1 VRRTLLILAGCI
13 TLSATLA
20 QPAMATWSGS
30 TVSNFGDSD
39 SQTSRMLI
47 SPTGDAFVAWQSQ
60 GSDELYWA
68 QKTPAGWQKT
78 TVTGQNTF
86 VACYTADD
94 AHMGPS
100 AALLPKGGAA
110 IASACESFVGG
121 SETKFSQ
128 LKGSTWTTTTVGY
141 GPSSSTCSTSA
152 TDVDL
157 VVSPG
162 GKPVIFTTDECL
174 GGVYGFFRTPSGWK
188 SHWVLK
194 GCQCGPFAYGAM
206 SLAVDPGT
214 GDIAMAMNG
223 DVFGRD
229 SMIFEEFDWRG
240 KPLAGTFHSFALGN
254 GDAPYGEPSL
264 AFTPTGTAYLAFQEG
279 TPPGTDPS
287 TAYSFLALSKGS
299 ATGWHLRT
307 KVDTSQQFIGGEPDL
322 SLAGG
327 SFKIAYDDETNKDLR
342 FATSADA
349 TTWTLETLASSGNTG
364 RFPSLA
370 VSPTGVVGISV
381 YRHQDTSLRAII
393 GP

>member
-1 VRRTLLILAGCI
+1 MAVRSTRSRLSGVRGLAVSISASAINGECTAYTELTRRTDRAADCGPAHRSIRCGDSYREGGDVRRTLLILAGCI

-162 GKPVIFTTDECL
+162 GKPVIFTTDE
-174 GGVYGFFRTPSGWK
+174 
-188 SHWVLK
+188 
-194 GCQCGPFAYGAM
+194 
-206 SLAVDPGT
+206 
-214 GDIAMAMNG
+214 
-223 DVFGRD
+223 
-229 SMIFEEFDWRG
+229 
-240 KPLAGTFHSFALGN
+240 
-254 GDAPYGEPSL
+254 
-264 AFTPTGTAYLAFQEG
+264 
-279 TPPGTDPS
+279 
-287 TAYSFLALSKGS
+287 
-299 ATGWHLRT
+299 
-307 KVDTSQQFIGGEPDL
+307 
-322 SLAGG
+322 
-327 SFKIAYDDETNKDLR
+327 
-342 FATSADA
+342 
-349 TTWTLETLASSGNTG
+349 
-364 RFPSLA
+364 
-370 VSPTGVVGISV
+370 
-381 YRHQDTSLRAII
+381 
-393 GP
+393 